1 MRHPLALAL
10 GGGGARGALQAGAL
24 RALLEANIQPDIL
37 VGTSVGA
44 VNATHLALYGFTE
57 ASLDLLQRAW
67 HDAATADLLP
77 SNYLWLTVRA
87 LFNRFGHQSYQR
99 IYDFFVAHGVSP
111 DLHFGDIEGVRLIL
125 VATDLNAGSVVLY
138 GTDPHQLV
146 LEGLLASTALP
157 PWVRPLERNGRFLMD
172 GGVVSNLPIGPAL
185 SQGAREIVA
194 LDLSDPRDV
203 PEDAHGVGPLLSK
216 LMNTIACRQTEL
228 EMALAQTHRVPVHH
242 IPLLGSAPVPIWDFR
257 HTDTLMREGYHT
269 CRRYLATLQTNHPP
283 FWRRWLAWWFMR
295 RGSRG

>member
-99 IYDFFVAHGVSP
+99 IYDFFVAH
-111 DLHFGDIEGVRLIL
+111 
-125 VATDLNAGSVVLY
+125 
-138 GTDPHQLV
+138 
-146 LEGLLASTALP
+146 
-157 PWVRPLERNGRFLMD
+157 
-172 GGVVSNLPIGPAL
+172 
-185 SQGAREIVA
+185 
-194 LDLSDPRDV
+194 
-203 PEDAHGVGPLLSK
+203 
-216 LMNTIACRQTEL
+216 
-228 EMALAQTHRVPVHH
+228 
-242 IPLLGSAPVPIWDFR
+242 
-257 HTDTLMREGYHT
+257 
-269 CRRYLATLQTNHPP
+269 
-283 FWRRWLAWWFMR
+283 
-295 RGSRG
+295 